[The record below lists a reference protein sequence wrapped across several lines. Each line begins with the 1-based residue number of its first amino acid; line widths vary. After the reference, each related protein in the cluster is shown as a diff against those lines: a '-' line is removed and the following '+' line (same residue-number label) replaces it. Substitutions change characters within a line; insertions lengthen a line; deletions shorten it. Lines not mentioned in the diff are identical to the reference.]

1 MLENYASEDTV
12 EKLKIAGEN
21 GYNYSYYLL
30 ARIYLEGIGSVPK
43 NEEKGYEFMKKAAQL
58 NIEDAIAFFNAQ
70 SQS

>member
-43 NEEKGYEFMKKAAQL
+43 NEEKGYEFMKKAAL
-58 NIEDAIAFFNAQ
+58 H
-70 SQS
+70 